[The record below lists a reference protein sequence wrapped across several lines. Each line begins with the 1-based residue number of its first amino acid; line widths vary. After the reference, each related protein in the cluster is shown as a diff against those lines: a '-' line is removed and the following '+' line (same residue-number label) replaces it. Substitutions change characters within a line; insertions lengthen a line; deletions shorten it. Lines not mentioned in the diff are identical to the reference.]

1 MFGDLYEIGPQIVT
15 QDLGLAPW
23 RGAWN
28 RIFGLLFI
36 DQPVGTGFSISGDL
50 QSLHD
55 GPAKHE
61 SSMCQSCS
69 PCRHGVHDADCN

>member
-1 MFGDLYEIGPQIVT
+1 MFGDLYEIGPEIVT

-36 DQPVGTGFSISGDL
+36 DQPIGTGFSISGDL
-50 QSLHD
+50 QSPHD
-55 GPAKHE
+55 GSAKARI
-61 SSMCQSCS
+61 CQIPS
-69 PCRHGVHDADCN
+69 RLVQDTETA